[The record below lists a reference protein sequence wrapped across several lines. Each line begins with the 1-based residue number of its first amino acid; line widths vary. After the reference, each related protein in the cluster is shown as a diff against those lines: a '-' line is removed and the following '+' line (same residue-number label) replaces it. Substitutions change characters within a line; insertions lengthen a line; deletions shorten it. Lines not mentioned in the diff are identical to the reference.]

1 MSDPDGGEPSPSFT
15 GRAAFAI
22 SQVYYYVAA
31 TIGVGFLVGGAIA
44 TLIGLRQLIF
54 GASPGDFGGTYVEAG
69 TVASRDA
76 LRSILG
82 GLAFAVPGGLVFL
95 WHIREARRRERAF
108 VPGAFWGSALYFHLV
123 AAIALPVAL
132 GGLVAG
138 LHALRDAALPSCYS
152 APEPYPAP
160 DPYPSEVSPVPG
172 ISPPVVEIPEEA
184 AAAFEDLRRDC
195 YPPTGQA
202 LRSALDAA
210 IVAGVAAGVWG
221 WHLRRGRREAGP
233 PPAAG

>member
-1 MSDPDGGEPSPSFT
+1 MNDPDGGEPAPPFT

-54 GASPGDFGGTYVEAG
+54 GASPGDFGGAYVEVG
-69 TVASRDA
+69 STASRDA

-82 GLAFAVPGGLVFL
+82 GLAFAVPGGLVFR
-95 WHIREARRRERAF
+95 WHIREARRRERTF
-108 VPGAFWGSALYFHLV
+108 VPGTFWGSALYFHLV
-123 AAIALPVAL
+123 AVIALPVAL

-138 LHALRDAALPSCYS
+138 LHALRDAALPSCYAS
-152 APEPYPAP
+152 PEPYPP
-160 DPYPSEVSPVPG
+160 VVSPVPG
-172 ISPPVVEIPEEA
+172 TSPGIEIPEEA
-184 AAAFEDLRRDC
+184 AAAFDQLRRDC

-210 IVAGVAAGVWG
+210 IVAGVAAAVWA
-221 WHLRRGRREAGP
+221 WHLLRGRREVAPSPNAG
-233 PPAAG
+233 

>member
-108 VPGAFWGSALYFHLV
+108 VPGTFWGSALYFHLV

-138 LHALRDAALPSCYS
+138 LHALRDAALPSCS
-152 APEPYPAP
+152 TAP
-160 DPYPSEVSPVPG
+160 DPFPPEVSPVPG

-184 AAAFEDLRRDC
+184 AGAFEELRRDC

-202 LRSALDAA
+202 LRSAFDGA
-210 IVAGVAAGVWG
+210 IVAGVAAAVWG
-221 WHLRRGRREAGP
+221 WHLRQGRREGSP
-233 PPAAG
+233 TPAAG